1 MLSIIFQ
8 QILYGS
14 LFIQGNK
21 IDARIPWGE
30 YMSNFKTSLFEGKWY
45 YFADFRLKRATTI
58 PKYSDFH
65 YEIEFMWNT
74 KMWPISDRAEE
85 SSFQFIHADEVNAE
99 SEDHVVGNISLN
111 YIVYGFLELLF
122 LSTKILINSD
132 LLFCYC

>member
-1 MLSIIFQ
+1 MIWFWLLFCFFLSIIVQ
-8 QILYGS
+8 RILYGS
-14 LFIQGNK
+14 LFIQGNR
-21 IDARIPWGE
+21 IDARVPWGD
-30 YMSNFKTSLFEGKWY
+30 YLNNFKPSLFEGKWY

-99 SEDHVVGNISLN
+99 SEDYITGNISLI
-111 YIVYGFLELLF
+111 YIVYGFLQL
-122 LSTKILINSD
+122 
-132 LLFCYC
+132 